1 LFYSRHIWFFKKWVF
16 ITHQSSIH
24 PILISICLFVQ
35 SAVILLLKISGNL
48 FLLCDVWCPL
58 KRNKFTSF
66 PSVDD
71 FFFFFS
77 NFFSKSY

>member
-71 FFFFFS
+71 FFFFLQ
-77 NFFSKSY
+77 FFL